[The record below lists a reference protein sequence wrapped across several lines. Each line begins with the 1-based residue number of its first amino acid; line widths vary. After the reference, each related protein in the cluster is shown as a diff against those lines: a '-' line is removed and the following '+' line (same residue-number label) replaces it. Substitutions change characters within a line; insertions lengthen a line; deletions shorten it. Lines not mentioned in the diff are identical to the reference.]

1 MASSARFHLL
11 GILGIV
17 ALDGGHQ
24 LLHQHVID
32 LFRFHALERQVKVL
46 HDDVHAVPIQRLPL
60 RQDVPQRFDVL
71 EAQWVLGVWGREWCI
86 GLADYPFPK
95 YGL

>member
-1 MASSARFHLL
+1 MASSARFHLV

-46 HDDVHAVPIQRLPL
+46 HDDVHAVPI
-60 RQDVPQRFDVL
+60 
-71 EAQWVLGVWGREWCI
+71 E
-86 GLADYPFPK
+86 
-95 YGL
+95 